1 VRYKLRLPIFAMN
14 ANHIKMK
21 AHHNWSYNEFSTFAM
36 LYAATIDSHIDKE
49 EEDLIRQRLDEAGYQ
64 KIKAVFE
71 QCSDHECI
79 NTILSYHDQYMADEA
94 GRQRLLDDF
103 RSVFTADHRYSPME
117 QEMMHIFKQ
126 LL

>member
-1 VRYKLRLPIFAMN
+1 MN